1 VGKGRAPAAEGLDPT
16 LTKELKR
23 IKDKF
28 DRQIYLLS
36 WFYKK
41 YKDSLLSSSIIR
53 YEDMIV
59 SGGKSL
65 SVITPE
71 ANQLNEKLESKN
83 KNTLYDVN
91 LMALLGEKL
100 LKNDGAYWDFY
111 SKESVEN
118 LLREKDHE

>member
-1 VGKGRAPAAEGLDPT
+1 
-16 LTKELKR
+16 
-23 IKDKF
+23 
-28 DRQIYLLS
+28 
-36 WFYKK
+36 
-41 YKDSLLSSSIIR
+41 
-53 YEDMIV
+53 
-59 SGGKSL
+59 
-65 SVITPE
+65 VITPE